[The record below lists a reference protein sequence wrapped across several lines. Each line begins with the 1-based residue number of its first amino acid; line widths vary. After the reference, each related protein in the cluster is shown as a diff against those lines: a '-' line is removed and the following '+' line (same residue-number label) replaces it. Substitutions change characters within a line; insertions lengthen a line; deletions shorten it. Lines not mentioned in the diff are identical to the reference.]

1 MIEMK
6 HINLSFRDKDLFTD
20 QEIKIDSGKITLIT
34 GESGSGKSTLLFE
47 LARLTDYANKEYIYE
62 NEKMSD
68 LDEESFR
75 RKIAFV
81 FQDCRLFND
90 LSVIQNIEFFSQLG
104 QVEFKKDKM
113 MNLLDELD
121 LNIDLNGEVKVL
133 SGGQKQRLLIL
144 CCMMKDPKII
154 FLDEPTAY
162 LDDVNRRRMRK
173 IIYDLCYKYHKTV
186 VIASHDLDML
196 EIADKHYHIE
206 SQQIL
211 LKKNIIKENKNL
223 IARKTIQTFPLN
235 YYLHVQKSNKVHYK
249 RNIIISFLMII
260 MTYMMCFQ
268 AYYQKETE
276 RMINKA
282 IDNELRISYKD
293 GGNAYD
299 MAGTPVS
306 RTLVQDLSQNNMIQN
321 ISPFFEWNV
330 AHMTVNDSSFKETV
344 VIQPY
349 YKKMKTVKRSNDPV
363 FSIDKQKI
371 NTDKIYISYSLY
383 QKIKG
388 HIHLTGTM
396 QVLKN
401 NEFEFVEIPF
411 ELSNADTVDKDIGN
425 RYTKSTEN
433 IIYISQNLYQKIINQ
448 CIPDASYQSNVY
460 ILKINS
466 YKNIQA
472 VTDFIKKHDQQIK
485 VYNPVSST
493 ILNQTTSFGFEM
505 IYNFS
510 KIIFILFV
518 LSCFIIGI
526 FDVVTR
532 RYQYALLLVN
542 GFNKKQCLK
551 LILKERINYCLLSIV
566 LAQVSVMGIFY
577 LQYHTLASIIIER
590 ALSVLMIVNLII
602 LFVPCVTF
610 IILMKI
616 NNEGNM
622 LKTSEE

>member
-235 YYLHVQKSNKVHYK
+235 YYLHAQKSNKVHYK

-566 LAQVSVMGIFY
+566 LAQVSVISIFY